1 LYHRLNGLLTMS
13 VKKKTAPKKKTNT
26 KKFLVLFWLIA
37 IAPFVGI
44 AILLAIA
51 SVSDLPD
58 TETLANPK
66 TNLATEVYTADDK
79 VIGRYY
85 RENRSDIGFKNLPT
99 HLVNALVA
107 TEDARFWGH
116 SGVDF
121 FGLAR
126 AIAYMGKKGGGST
139 LSQQL
144 AKQIF
149 TEEYQ
154 KVSFI
159 ERALLDKPKEW
170 IIATRLEKQYTK
182 EEIVALYLNRYD
194 FLNQAVGIKSA
205 ANIYFNKSV
214 DSLSVVESAMLVGM
228 LKNSSLFNPL
238 RRPERVMK
246 RREVVLAQM
255 VKYDFLSPEAYDSL
269 RVIPMNLD
277 YQRVSHDEGA
287 APYFREILRSKVKAI
302 LSEKDASGNYV
313 CVKADGS
320 HYDLYSDGLKIY
332 TTIDSRLQ
340 KYAEEAVHRHLGS
353 ELQADF
359 WKDLE
364 KRREANTPFYNG
376 IDPSDK
382 DRIMAFAVKQ
392 SERYKK
398 LMGDLCPDCNRPGF
412 YIVKKDKEGKPHFY
426 CDPEKDGCGHEWP
439 RLSEKE
445 IEQNFQTPFNTTVFS
460 HNGPVDTLMTPMDS
474 IRYHKSILHAGLM
487 TVQPGT
493 GHIKAWVGGI
503 DYKFFQYDNVSQS
516 RRQVGSTFKPFVY
529 ATAVRL
535 GMHPCTELPNQK
547 VVIEMPAGQPAWSPD
562 NSDFKYG
569 EIVTLEYA
577 LANSMNTITAK
588 LIKKYGP
595 DLVAQTANDMGIQTE
610 IPRVPSIALGVA
622 ELSLF
627 EITAANATFAN
638 QGVYIEPT
646 FIVRIEDKNGNVV
659 YEPEMNIRQGID
671 EFTAYKTLNM
681 MKGVV
686 DGAYNQEKGK
696 TSGTGVR
703 LRMNLESRDYDGIT
717 APMAGKTGTT
727 QGNTDGWFIG
737 LTPELVTGVWVG
749 AQDPSVRFS
758 TTSKGQGANTALPI
772 YGYYMKKAYDDKKV
786 GLKQTNFEPPEGM
799 DPSALDCKNYLD
811 DSNSVNFGTEVEET
825 LEDEDLFD

>member
-1 LYHRLNGLLTMS
+1 MS
-13 VKKKTAPKKKTNT
+13 VKKKTSPKKKSNT

-51 SVSDLPD
+51 SASDLPD

-85 RENRSDIGFKNLPT
+85 RENRSDIGFKNLPA

-107 TEDARFWGH
+107 TEDARFWDH
-116 SGVDF
+116 SGIDF

-214 DSLSVVESAMLVGM
+214 DSLSVAESAMLVGM

-238 RRPERVMK
+238 RRPEMVIK

-302 LSEKDASGNYV
+302 LSEKDASGNYI

-359 WKDLE
+359 WKDLK

-376 IDPSDK
+376 IDSRDK
-382 DRIMAFAVKQ
+382 DRIMALAVRQ

-412 YIVKKDKEGKPHFY
+412 YIVKKDKEGKPHFH
-426 CDPEKDGCGHEWP
+426 CDPEKGGCGHEWP

-547 VVIEMPAGQPAWSPD
+547 VVIEMPPGQPPWSPD

-638 QGVYIEPT
+638 QGVYIEPS

-681 MKGVV
+681 MRGVV
-686 DGAYNQEKGK
+686 DGAYNKEKGK

-772 YGYYMKKAYDDKKV
+772 YGYYMKKAYEDKKV
-786 GLKQTNFEPPEGM
+786 GLKQANFEPPEGM
-799 DPSALDCKNYLD
+799 DPGALNCKNYLD

-825 LEDEDLFD
+825 FEDEDFFD